1 MPKTN
6 PFAHQVEAIDY
17 IEKHEYVAL
26 FDEQGLGKTKIV
38 LDAVCNNL
46 KEGVIDGGLI
56 ICRKNLIQTWQEEI
70 ETHSYLK
77 SIILRGSPKE
87 KGMKF
92 MGFTHF
98 YIINYESVIRELERL
113 KLFLGIRN
121 MVIILDESHAIKNPE
136 SKTAEAVLQL
146 SELAKKRIIVS
157 GTPVANKPEDIWS
170 QFYFLDGGELLG
182 DDYKKFK
189 NKYSINLKVTN
200 SVESNTAFKQLRA
213 LIEANSIRRKKD
225 DVLELPDKVYI
236 DKYVDLAKVQG
247 EMYKRLRD
255 ELCIEI
261 ENSEGEIILDES
273 NDLLK
278 KLLRLAQ
285 IASNPQLIDKSYSEE
300 PAKFPVLYSL
310 VKDIM
315 EKQEKVII
323 WSCFVDNIKKMRREL
338 QEYGAKVIYGDIPI
352 VTRNATL
359 RQFKT
364 DPNCRVLIA
373 NPAAAKEGLTLTV
386 ANNAIYLDR
395 NFNLVDYLQ
404 SQDRIHRISQTRLC
418 KIFKL
423 IAKNTID
430 EYIDEILKRKNYL
443 AGFVQGDKVETE
455 RNNRLTKE
463 EILTYLGGT

>member
-46 KEGVIDGGLI
+46 KEGVIDGGVI

-136 SKTAEAVLQL
+136 SKTAKAVLQL

-182 DDYKKFK
+182 DDFKKFK
-189 NKYSINLKVTN
+189 NKYSIDLKATN

-225 DVLELPDKVYI
+225 DVLELPEKVYI
-236 DKYVDLAKVQG
+236 DKYGDLAKVQG

-255 ELCIEI
+255 ELYIEI

-278 KLLRLAQ
+278 KLLRLTQ

-323 WSCFVDNIKKMRREL
+323 WSCFVDNIKKLRREL
-338 QEYGAKVIYGDIPI
+338 QKYGAKVIYGDIPI
-352 VTRNATL
+352 VKRNATL

-404 SQDRIHRISQTRLC
+404 SQDRIHRISQTRQC

-443 AGFVQGDKVETE
+443 AGFVQGDKVEAE